1 MTKKHLAIE
10 INTRAVRFTKLD
22 GSFVVGQNEFN
33 FTDQQDHRFAQQ
45 LSSFME
51 EASIREMDADEF
63 SLAFCSSKS
72 TIVPTNVFNESNAA
86 SILELSFGDDFIS
99 NEIEYNRLI
108 DPNIVNVH
116 QLPFWIKS
124 FFVVKFPRIVI
135 QHEGTHL
142 LRGIFKGTTFK
153 LKATITLHD
162 DFFSL
167 IIVKENKLQ
176 FYSYFEYSN
185 QDDVLYY
192 LSFVLQQLKWND
204 TPFELVLTK
213 GVGATIHPNELIENF
228 KPVLHKDVKYTIE
241 EALLSKYQELCV

>member
-1 MTKKHLAIE
+1 MTRRHLAIE

-22 GSFVVGQNEFN
+22 GSFVVGKDEFL
-33 FTDQQDHRFAQQ
+33 FTDHQDHRFAQQ
-45 LSSFME
+45 LSAFME
-51 EASIREMDADEF
+51 TSAIREMDYDDF

-72 TIVPTNVFNESNAA
+72 TIVPTNVFNESNAS
-86 SILELSFGDDFIS
+86 SILKLSFGDDFIS

-142 LRGIFKGTTFK
+142 LRGLFKGTTFK
-153 LKATITLHD
+153 LKALITIHG

-167 IIVKENKLQ
+167 IIVKENKLH
-176 FYSYFEYSN
+176 FYSYFEYTN

-192 LSFVLQQLKWND
+192 LSFVLQQLKWSAVPIEIVVTD
-204 TPFELVLTK
+204 
-213 GVGATIHPNELIENF
+213 GVGATVNLNELIENF

-241 EALLSKYQELCV
+241 EALLSKYQGLCV